1 MKARTLKNEEQ
12 LNECMNTFVDILKAM
27 DKNNENFFVPFSSGK
42 YEGLIIPH
50 RTGSGYSVELLIDE
64 IDSAA
69 VQE

>member
-1 MKARTLKNEEQ
+1 MKARIHKNEEQ
-12 LNECMNTFVDILKAM
+12 LNECMNTFVEMLKNI
-27 DKNNENFFVPFSSGK
+27 DKNNENFFVPFCTAK

-64 IDSAA
+64 IGSAA